1 MAPPFASRLATKTDF
16 YRFCFRFPLSI
27 EHINE
32 HNQQV
37 FLSLP
42 VMDTVCSE
50 SGSTEDLKSN
60 HVRPENSSIETE
72 RGHLSAGLRET
83 RTKQIFKVLQ
93 YLGLVQGERWR
104 KFGLIS
110 ILVIAVI
117 TWMPPTFLAI
127 CVQKNPIMSS
137 PSGLPT
143 ILLLLGLALSHH
155 FGALYGFKHRKRLER
170 NISLAIE
177 RANFCRTCLIVI
189 VTFVMLTLSYL
200 VLLIYLYVK
209 QSIRPI
215 PWLQIGFIYF
225 LGYIYCGAIGV
236 AMNLAFSASCT
247 AVKIRIIDLQDKLKN
262 WSEGLREALVE
273 YHELCDFMNE
283 EIESIKWWLLAN
295 IVTFIVNWLVNFQL
309 WQILGGEGQGDVMRL
324 VFYNCSWSQPLPAP
338 KLLLMNGLITGC
350 EVLFS
355 CLVFFFFM
363 SPLYWAATVTIQC
376 NKFREWVNR
385 TIVQTDERPLG
396 NFNVESLDFFINRV
410 QMANYF
416 AFRLFGINVTKALL
430 SVTGLMTTVQVVL
443 GIVTKKLLP
452 S

>member
-1 MAPPFASRLATKTDF
+1 M
-16 YRFCFRFPLSI
+16 
-27 EHINE
+27 
-32 HNQQV
+32 
-37 FLSLP
+37 
-42 VMDTVCSE
+42 
-50 SGSTEDLKSN
+50 
-60 HVRPENSSIETE
+60 
-72 RGHLSAGLRET
+72 
-83 RTKQIFKVLQ
+83 Q
-93 YLGLVQGERWR
+93 YLGLVQEERWR
-104 KFGLIS
+104 NFGR
-110 ILVIAVI
+110 
-117 TWMPPTFLAI
+117 
-127 CVQKNPIMSS
+127 MSS

-155 FGALYGFKHRKRLER
+155 FGAYYGFKHRKRLRR

-200 VLLIYLYVK
+200 VLLIHLYVT

-215 PWLQIGFIYF
+215 PWLQIGSIYF

-262 WSEGLREALVE
+262 WSEGLREALIE
-273 YHELCDFMNE
+273 YHELCNFMNE

-295 IVTFIVNWLVNFQL
+295 IVTFIVNWLVDFQL
-309 WQILGGEGQGDVMRL
+309 WQILGGEGQGDVMTL

-430 SVTGLMTTVQVVL
+430 SVTGLMTTVKVVL
-443 GIVTKKLLP
+443 GIVTKKLVP

>member
-1 MAPPFASRLATKTDF
+1 
-16 YRFCFRFPLSI
+16 
-27 EHINE
+27 
-32 HNQQV
+32 
-37 FLSLP
+37 
-42 VMDTVCSE
+42 MDTVYSE
-50 SGSTEDLKSN
+50 SGSTEDQKSS
-60 HVRPENSSIETE
+60 HVRQENSSIETE
-72 RGHLSAGLRET
+72 RGPLSAGLRET

-104 KFGLIS
+104 KFGLIF
-110 ILVIAVI
+110 ILVIVVI

-143 ILLLLGLALSHH
+143 ILLLSGLALSHH

-200 VLLIYLYVK
+200 VLLIYLYVM

-225 LGYIYCGAIGV
+225 PGYIYSGAIGV
-236 AMNLAFSASCT
+236 AMNLAFSASCA
-247 AVKIRIIDLQDKLKN
+247 AVKIRITDFQDKFEN

-273 YHELCDFMNE
+273 YQKLCDFMDE

-309 WQILGGEGQGDVMRL
+309 WQILGGEDHGDAVRL

-338 KLLLMNGLITGC
+338 KLLLNNGLITGC

-410 QMANYF
+410 QMASYF

-430 SVTGLMTTVQVVL
+430 SVTGLMTTVKVVL